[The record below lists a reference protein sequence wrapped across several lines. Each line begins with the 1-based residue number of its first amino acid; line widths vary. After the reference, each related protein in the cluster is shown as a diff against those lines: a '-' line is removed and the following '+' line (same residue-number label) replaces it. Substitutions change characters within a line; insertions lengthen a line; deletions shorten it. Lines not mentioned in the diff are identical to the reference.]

1 MYTDEQITK
10 SQFEAQ
16 FGDTPSE
23 AVEFAKIRVGLKNLD
38 DAIMNL
44 SSHSKVNRNYGD
56 KAFILNAMHR
66 KDYET
71 VREISNYFYEAS
83 GIYQRM
89 CKYLAL
95 LYRYDW
101 FVTPFQEKKTG
112 GSKEPTA
119 ASGNKMLADF
129 SKVLKYLDNS
139 DVKRLFGNIALEVV
153 KNGSYYGCIIDF
165 NDKFSIQQLPSAYCR
180 SRFTRGV
187 DPVIE
192 LDMRFFDVYFPNVQY
207 RLKVLSMF
215 PKEIQKAYIQYK
227 EGKLVGDYPGDKRG
241 WAMLD
246 PDTTIK
252 FNLNNGDFPPLA
264 GVIPSIIDLDS
275 AQELDRKKTMQQLLK
290 IIIQK
295 LPLDKNGD
303 LIFDVDEARDIH
315 NNAVKMLGR
324 AVGVDVLTTFA
335 DVEVANMQDRNSTTT
350 LDDLQKVE
358 RTVYNNS
365 GFSQN
370 LFNTDGNIA
379 LEKSISN
386 DEATMRDLVLQFEN
400 LLNRVVKKFNKSN
413 YTFNVDILETTIYNY
428 KEIAKMY
435 KEHTQIGYSKMLP
448 QVALGHSQSTILAT
462 AHFENDVLKLADIM
476 IPPSMSS
483 TMSGKNGGTDNK
495 SNTNKNQNTSQ
506 SNSSAKVSTE
516 TKAAGRP
523 EKADGE
529 KSAKTIQNKESM
541 S

>member
-16 FGDTPSE
+16 FGDAPSE